1 MSNTEQTVD
10 EKMTDIKSI
19 NSESEHD
26 AKIPDDYEEK
36 VLNDTWIL
44 WYHDPNDLNWDI
56 SSYKVVSTIKTIRE
70 FWNTYE
76 YIKNSVIEN
85 SMFFIMRDGILPLW
99 EDAKNVNGGCWSF
112 KISKGSIKKYWTE
125 LSIFLLGENITS
137 GVKLNYHH
145 INSGE
150 FYNSK
155 SILSTD
161 IGFAANL
168 TNELHLGFSL
178 INPTFS
184 KIDDYANERIPTV
197 LQFAAGYHF
206 SSELS
211 LQAGVKKDMIYPL
224 SFITAILYSPNEKV
238 SIRGGVGTNPSL
250 ASLGINVHLNQIQ
263 LIFATQIHQILG
275 WSPDFGIAYQ
285 FN

>member
-1 MSNTEQTVD
+1 M
-10 EKMTDIKSI
+10 
-19 NSESEHD
+19 
-26 AKIPDDYEEK
+26 
-36 VLNDTWIL
+36 
-44 WYHDPNDLNWDI
+44 
-56 SSYKVVSTIKTIRE
+56 
-70 FWNTYE
+70 
-76 YIKNSVIEN
+76 
-85 SMFFIMRDGILPLW
+85 
-99 EDAKNVNGGCWSF
+99 
-112 KISKGSIKKYWTE
+112 
-125 LSIFLLGENITS
+125 
-137 GVKLNYHH
+137 VKR
-145 INSGE
+145 

-224 SFITAILYSPNEKV
+224 SFITATGSNWYS
-238 SIRGGVGTNPSL
+238 SL
-250 ASLGINVHLNQIQ
+250 SR
-263 LIFATQIHQILG
+263 LISDT
-275 WSPDFGIAYQ
+275 
-285 FN
+285 

>member
-1 MSNTEQTVD
+1 M
-10 EKMTDIKSI
+10 K
-19 NSESEHD
+19 
-26 AKIPDDYEEK
+26 KIAII
-36 VLNDTWIL
+36 IL
-44 WYHDPNDLNWDI
+44 LFLI
-56 SSYKVVSTIKTIRE
+56 SSYEGYCQLIESAGPNSSGLAGLNANNVDVWSINYNVGQLQNLERSSIAVSFHQPFLLSDFTTANMVLAICSKKGT
-70 FWNTYE
+70 FGLNYSNYGNE
-76 YIKNSVIEN
+76 YFQINSTGFGYA
-85 SMFFIMRDGILPLW
+85 MQ
-99 EDAKNVNGGCWSF
+99 
-112 KISKGSIKKYWTE
+112 
-125 LSIFLLGENITS
+125 LGENITS